1 MLRPLKRFKIC
12 CNPASARAF
21 RTPGVLLSSPPP
33 VAGHLTQSLTQYCL
47 THVTDTVL
55 LLLCYCC
62 ALLCITAVCRILQM
76 PTRRPSIY
84 MCVMFTLLR
93 AQFNLTADPTE
104 SNNLYSD
111 PVHQAIVYR
120 LKMRLQELG
129 AAAPPW
135 AAVPEVAQMSG
146 AQLDKAKCD
155 AAKRFGALAPID
167 I

>member
-1 MLRPLKRFKIC
+1 
-12 CNPASARAF
+12 
-21 RTPGVLLSSPPP
+21 
-33 VAGHLTQSLTQYCL
+33 
-47 THVTDTVL
+47 
-55 LLLCYCC
+55 
-62 ALLCITAVCRILQM
+62 
-76 PTRRPSIY
+76 